1 MEKDNVIDTP
11 LVCHNQ
17 IAGKQNSDVGKN
29 QTAMDMI
36 DKLDSK
42 FSMEKDVVSINLD
55 EGDIFDKSRGGN
67 VFFCH
72 CC

>member
-1 MEKDNVIDTP
+1 MP

-42 FSMEKDVVSINLD
+42 FSMEKDVVGVSISV
-55 EGDIFDKSRGGN
+55 KSL
-67 VFFCH
+67 FFIEIVLVLLYPASLIGVSNS
-72 CC
+72 